1 MPKSRR
7 ANAVMFGF
15 DFRVN
20 AAIVLMI
27 ENIEYLKALQLEG
40 NYEDIELELE
50 DGQYILA
57 QTKAIEKSSSD
68 FGNVRKNIRK

>member
-7 ANAVMFGF
+7 ANAVMFGS

-20 AAIVLMI
+20 AAIVLLI

-50 DGQYILA
+50 DCLLY
-57 QTKAIEKSSSD
+57 TSRC
-68 FGNVRKNIRK
+68 V